1 MRGLWAAL
9 IWALL
14 LAGPAQGAPAPR
26 AAEEGLWFL
35 RGEVLGGANPAGLM
49 ASGGAFRRLP
59 RGEAGVALGAGPA
72 YGQASA
78 QAEWAPWP
86 VLKLA
91 VSGDL
96 YRFFGAHDALLS
108 FPGADSA
115 FGDRE
120 RDALSGRE
128 EAGYGRRLLVQP
140 TVRGRLG
147 SFILLNQTD
156 WSRHRLSGR
165 GPYFLEL
172 RYDTLIKSRDTVLA
186 NRSMIL
192 YVQRDAAQ
200 GHLFY
205 GPYFE
210 FLRAEGSRLERAR
223 LGGALDLVFG
233 SRLWPRS
240 RPRFYLLTGLNLKDR
255 NRRHQLF
262 FAAGLRVD
270 VR

>member
-1 MRGLWAAL
+1 MRGFWAAL
-9 IWALL
+9 I
-14 LAGPAQGAPAPR
+14 LAILPGGPAS
-26 AAEEGLWFL
+26 AEESPWFL
-35 RGEVLGGANPAGLM
+35 RGEILGGANPAGLM

-59 RGEAGVALGAGPA
+59 RGEAGVALGASPA

-78 QAEWAPWP
+78 QAEWTPWP

-91 VSGDL
+91 ISGEL

-140 TVRGRLG
+140 TLRGRLRP
-147 SFILLNQTD
+147 FLLLNQTD
-156 WSRHRLSGR
+156 WSQHRLSGR

-172 RYDTLIKSRDTVLA
+172 GYDTLVKSRDTVLA
-186 NRSMIL
+186 NRSVIL
-192 YVQRDAAQ
+192 YVHREAS
-200 GHLFY
+200 GRHLYY

-210 FLRAEGSRLERAR
+210 FLRARGSRLERAR

-233 SRLWPRS
+233 SSRWPRS

-262 FAAGLRVD
+262 FAAGLSVE
-270 VR
+270 VH